1 MIEDN
6 EKEIARKY
14 ALPERPFLYGMAS
27 AFDMFGVLGRSR
39 REQILA
45 NFQDELQAN
54 DGDTMKRVW
63 GKVGLRLFRAIKH
76 YEKMERDSKLL

>member
-1 MIEDN
+1 MIEDK

-14 ALPERPFLYGMAS
+14 ALPERPSLYGMAS
-27 AFDMFGVLGRSR
+27 AFDMFGVLGRNQ

-54 DGDTMKRVW
+54 DPDMMKRVW

-76 YEKMERDSKLL
+76 YEKMEHDSQLF